1 MMELYEIIQKI
12 NIDTIMK
19 LNEEKRK
26 QGSDDDGIFFDA
38 IMGLGQSLNYA
49 TLKRMVGEVTEHEK
63 LDLFTALML
72 SVMIAYLTLS
82 EDEKKEI
89 ATSQVE
95 ESNKVMEDTLCRMI
109 EESEP
114 NDGGIH
120 VEADM
125 VQ

>member
-1 MMELYEIIQKI
+1 MELNEIIQKI

-26 QGSDDDGIFFDA
+26 QGSDDDSIFFDA
-38 IMGLGQSLNYA
+38 IMGLGQSLNSVIF
-49 TLKRMVGEVTEHEK
+49 KRMVGEITEHEK
-63 LDLFTALML
+63 LDLFTAIVL
-72 SVMIAYLTLS
+72 SVMIAYLALS

-89 ATSQVE
+89 AISQVE
-95 ESNKVMEDTLCRMI
+95 ESNKVMEDALRRMI
-109 EESEP
+109 EESEL
-114 NDGGIH
+114 NDGGFH

>member
-1 MMELYEIIQKI
+1 MELYEIIQKI
-12 NIDTIMK
+12 NIDTIER
-19 LNEEKRK
+19 LNEEKKK
-26 QGSDDDGIFFDA
+26 QRSDDDGIFFDV
-38 IMGLGQSLNYA
+38 IMGLGQSLNYI

-63 LDLFTALML
+63 LDLFTAIVL

-89 ATSQVE
+89 ATTQVE
-95 ESNKVMEDTLCRMI
+95 ELNKAMEDTLRQMI
-109 EESEP
+109 EESEL
-114 NDGGIH
+114 NDGGFH

>member
-1 MMELYEIIQKI
+1 MELHEIIQKFD
-12 NIDTIMK
+12 IDMIER
-19 LNEEKRK
+19 LNEEKKK
-26 QGSDDDGIFFDA
+26 QGSDNDGIFFDA
-38 IMGLGQSLNYA
+38 IMGLRQSLNYA
-49 TLKRMVGEVTEHEK
+49 MLKRMVGEVTEHEK
-63 LDLFTALML
+63 LDFFTALML

-89 ATSQVE
+89 ATSQAE
-95 ESNKVMEDTLCRMI
+95 KSNKVMEDTLRRMI
-109 EESEP
+109 EESEL

>member
-1 MMELYEIIQKI
+1 MELHEIIQKLD
-12 NIDTIMK
+12 IDMIK
-19 LNEEKRK
+19 RLNEEKKK
-26 QGSDDDGIFFDA
+26 QGSDNDGIFFDA
-38 IMGLGQSLNYA
+38 IMGLGRSLNFA
-49 TLKRMVGEVTEHEK
+49 ALKRMAGEITEHEK

-89 ATSQVE
+89 ATSQAE
-95 ESNKVMEDTLCRMI
+95 ESNKVMEDTLRRMI
-109 EESEP
+109 EESEL

>member
-1 MMELYEIIQKI
+1 MELYEIIQKI

-38 IMGLGQSLNYA
+38 IMGLGQILNHI
-49 TLKRMVGEVTEHEK
+49 TLKRMTGEVTEYEK
-63 LDLFTALML
+63 LDLFTSLMF
-72 SVMIAYLTLS
+72 SVIVVYLTLS
-82 EDEKKEI
+82 EDEKKKI

-95 ESNKVMEDTLCRMI
+95 ELNKIMEDNLRRMNK
-109 EESEP
+109 ESEL
-114 NDGGIH
+114 NDGGFHI
-120 VEADM
+120 EADM

>member
-1 MMELYEIIQKI
+1 MELNEIIQKI

-38 IMGLGQSLNYA
+38 IMGLRQSLNYA

-63 LDLFTALML
+63 LDFFTAIVI
-72 SVMIAYLTLS
+72 SAMIAYLTLS
-82 EDEKKEI
+82 EDERKKI
-89 ATSQVE
+89 ITTQVE
-95 ESNKVMEDTLCRMI
+95 KSNKVMEDTLRQMV
-109 EESEP
+109 EESEL

>member
-109 EESEP
+109 EESEL

-125 VQ
+125 WQ

>member
-1 MMELYEIIQKI
+1 MELNEIIQKI

-26 QGSDDDGIFFDA
+26 QGSDDDGIFFDV
-38 IMGLGQSLNYA
+38 IMGLGQSLNHA

-82 EDEKKEI
+82 EDERKEI
-89 ATSQVE
+89 ATTQVE
-95 ESNKVMEDTLCRMI
+95 ELNKAMEDTLRQMI
-109 EESEP
+109 EESEM
-114 NDGGIH
+114 NIGSIH
-120 VEADM
+120 VKSDV

>member
-1 MMELYEIIQKI
+1 MELHEIIQKFD
-12 NIDTIMK
+12 IDMIER
-19 LNEEKRK
+19 LNEEKKK
-26 QGSDDDGIFFDA
+26 QGSDNDGIFFDT
-38 IMGLGQSLNYA
+38 IMGLRQSLNYA

-63 LDLFTALML
+63 LDFFTALMI

-82 EDEKKEI
+82 EDERKEI
-89 ATSQVE
+89 ATTQVE
-95 ESNKVMEDTLCRMI
+95 ESNKAMEDTPLRMI
-109 EESEP
+109 EESEL

>member
-1 MMELYEIIQKI
+1 MELHEIIQKLDI
-12 NIDTIMK
+12 NIIK
-19 LNEEKRK
+19 RLNEEKKK
-26 QGSDDDGIFFDA
+26 QGSDNDGIFFDA
-38 IMGLGQSLNYA
+38 IMELGQSLNYA

-63 LDLFTALML
+63 LDLFAALML

-89 ATSQVE
+89 ATSQAE
-95 ESNKVMEDTLCRMI
+95 GSNKVMEDTLQRMI
-109 EESEP
+109 EESEL
-114 NDGGIH
+114 NEGGIH

>member
-1 MMELYEIIQKI
+1 MELHEIIQKFD
-12 NIDTIMK
+12 IDMIER
-19 LNEEKRK
+19 LNEEKKK
-26 QGSDDDGIFFDA
+26 QRSDDDGIFFDV
-38 IMGLGQSLNYA
+38 IMGLGQSLNYI

-63 LDLFTALML
+63 LELFTAIVL

-89 ATSQVE
+89 ATTQVE
-95 ESNKVMEDTLCRMI
+95 ELNKAMEDTLRQMI
-109 EESEP
+109 EESEL
-114 NDGGIH
+114 NDGGFH

>member
-1 MMELYEIIQKI
+1 MELHEIIQKFD
-12 NIDTIMK
+12 IDMIK
-19 LNEEKRK
+19 RLNEEKKK
-26 QGSDDDGIFFDA
+26 QGSDNDGIFFDA
-38 IMGLGQSLNYA
+38 IMELGQILNYA
-49 TLKRMVGEVTEHEK
+49 ALKRMAGEITEHEK

-72 SVMIAYLTLS
+72 SVMIAYLALS

-89 ATSQVE
+89 ATSQAE
-95 ESNKVMEDTLCRMI
+95 ESNKVMEDTLRRMI
-109 EESEP
+109 EESEL

>member
-1 MMELYEIIQKI
+1 MELHEIIQKFD
-12 NIDTIMK
+12 IDMIER
-19 LNEEKRK
+19 LNEEKKK
-26 QGSDDDGIFFDA
+26 QGSDNDGIFFDA
-38 IMGLGQSLNYA
+38 IIGLGQNLNYA
-49 TLKRMVGEVTEHEK
+49 TLKRMVGEVTRREK
-63 LDLFTALML
+63 LDLFTTLML

-109 EESEP
+109 EESEL

>member
-1 MMELYEIIQKI
+1 MELHEIIQKI

-38 IMGLGQSLNYA
+38 IMGLGQSLNFVP
-49 TLKRMVGEVTEHEK
+49 LKRMVGEVTEYEK
-63 LDLFTALML
+63 LDLFTTIVL

-82 EDEKKEI
+82 EDEKKKI
-89 ATSQVE
+89 ATEQVE
-95 ESNKVMEDTLCRMI
+95 ESNKVMEDTLRRMI
-109 EESEP
+109 EESKL
-114 NDGGIH
+114 NDDGIH
-120 VEADM
+120 VEANM

>member
-1 MMELYEIIQKI
+1 MELHEIIQKFD
-12 NIDTIMK
+12 IDMIER
-19 LNEEKRK
+19 LNEEKKK
-26 QGSDDDGIFFDA
+26 QRSDDDGIFFDV
-38 IMGLGQSLNYA
+38 IMGLGQSLNYI

-63 LDLFTALML
+63 LDLFTAIVL

-89 ATSQVE
+89 ATTQVE
-95 ESNKVMEDTLCRMI
+95 ELNKAMEDTLRQMI
-109 EESEP
+109 EESEL
-114 NDGGIH
+114 NDGGFH

>member
-1 MMELYEIIQKI
+1 MELYEIIQKI

-26 QGSDDDGIFFDA
+26 QGSDDDGIFFDV
-38 IMGLGQSLNYA
+38 IMGLGQSLNYI

-63 LDLFTALML
+63 LDLFTAIVL

-89 ATSQVE
+89 VISQVE
-95 ESNKVMEDTLCRMI
+95 DSNKVMEDTLRRMI
-109 EESEP
+109 EESEL
-114 NDGGIH
+114 NDDGIH

>member
-1 MMELYEIIQKI
+1 MELNEIIQKI

-38 IMGLGQSLNYA
+38 IMGLRQSLNYA

-63 LDLFTALML
+63 LDFFTAIVL
-72 SVMIAYLTLS
+72 SAMITYLTLS
-82 EDEKKEI
+82 EDERKKI
-89 ATSQVE
+89 TTTQVE
-95 ESNKVMEDTLCRMI
+95 ESNKVMEDTLRRMV
-109 EESEP
+109 EESEL

>member
-1 MMELYEIIQKI
+1 MELHEIIQKFD
-12 NIDTIMK
+12 IDMIER
-19 LNEEKRK
+19 LNDEKKK
-26 QGSDDDGIFFDA
+26 QGSDNDGIFFDA
-38 IMGLGQSLNYA
+38 IIGLGQSLNYA

-82 EDEKKEI
+82 EDEKKGI

-95 ESNKVMEDTLCRMI
+95 ESNKVMEDTLQRMI
-109 EESEP
+109 EESEL
-114 NDGGIH
+114 DDDGIH

>member
-1 MMELYEIIQKI
+1 MELNEIIQKI

-38 IMGLGQSLNYA
+38 IMGLGRSLNFA
-49 TLKRMVGEVTEHEK
+49 ALKRMAGEITEHEK

-82 EDEKKEI
+82 EDERKEI
-89 ATSQVE
+89 ATTQVE
-95 ESNKVMEDTLCRMI
+95 ESNKAMEDTLRRMI
-109 EESEP
+109 EESEM
-114 NDGGIH
+114 NIGSIH
-120 VEADM
+120 VKSDV

>member
-1 MMELYEIIQKI
+1 MELYEIIQKI

-26 QGSDDDGIFFDA
+26 QGSDDDGIFFDV

-49 TLKRMVGEVTEHEK
+49 TLKRMVREVTDREK
-63 LDLFTALML
+63 LDLFAALVL

-82 EDEKKEI
+82 EDEKKKI

-95 ESNKVMEDTLCRMI
+95 ELNKIMEDALRQMI
-109 EESEP
+109 EESEL
-114 NDGGIH
+114 NDGGFH

-125 VQ
+125 AQ

>member
-1 MMELYEIIQKI
+1 MELNEIIQKI

-38 IMGLGQSLNYA
+38 IMGMGQILNFV

-63 LDLFTALML
+63 LDLFTTIVL
-72 SVMIAYLTLS
+72 SVIITYLTLS

-89 ATSQVE
+89 VISQVE
-95 ESNKVMEDTLCRMI
+95 ESNKVMEDTLRQMI
-109 EESEP
+109 EESEL
-114 NDGGIH
+114 NDDGIH
-120 VEADM
+120 VEANM

>member
-1 MMELYEIIQKI
+1 MELHEIIQKFD
-12 NIDTIMK
+12 IDMIER
-19 LNEEKRK
+19 LNEEKKK
-26 QGSDDDGIFFDA
+26 QGSDNDGIFFDV
-38 IMGLGQSLNYA
+38 IMGLGQSLKYA

-63 LDLFTALML
+63 LYFFTTLML

-95 ESNKVMEDTLCRMI
+95 ESNKVMENTLQRMI
-109 EESEP
+109 EESEL
-114 NDGGIH
+114 DDDGIH

>member
-1 MMELYEIIQKI
+1 MELNEIIQKI

-26 QGSDDDGIFFDA
+26 QGSNDDGIFFDV
-38 IMGLGQSLNYA
+38 IMGLGQSLNHA

-82 EDEKKEI
+82 EDERKEI
-89 ATSQVE
+89 ATTQVE
-95 ESNKVMEDTLCRMI
+95 ELNKAMEDTLRQMI
-109 EESEP
+109 EESEM
-114 NDGGIH
+114 NIGSIH
-120 VEADM
+120 VKSDV